1 MATLAQIRDGIKT
14 VLQATIPALTVYPRV
29 ESVVRP
35 PAVVVWPGD
44 TSYLHVMNRAHMEWS
59 LDLYVL
65 ASKAD
70 DRAGQYD
77 LDELIDIGGANS
89 IPAALYGEDLELPNT
104 QVHVTGMSGYGGQFD
119 AAAIDHIGAVL
130 RLTVHTP
137 GAS

>member
-14 VLQATIPALTVYPRV
+14 ILEAAIPTLTVYPRI
-29 ESVVRP
+29 ESVLTV
-35 PAVVVWPGD
+35 PACVVWPAD
-44 TSYLHVMNRAHMEWS
+44 ASYVHVMNRAHMEWPI
-59 LDLYVL
+59 DLYVL

-77 LDELIDIGGANS
+77 LDELIDLTGSGS
-89 IPAALYGEDLELPNT
+89 IVAALHDDDLNLTGT
-104 QVHVTGMSGYGGQFD
+104 QTHVTGMSGYGGTWD
-119 AAAIDHIGAVL
+119 TAGIDHVGAVL